1 MPVYQ
6 DDDISKAV
14 SAARQPNLV
23 TEDDVAGTWSPR
35 SNPTQGQTVNSYSP
49 ATEVAPKNFMEK
61 LPGVLYNHFV
71 DPMVKAV
78 TAPGR
83 VYRGEVPEDQMI
95 DEAKNMAG
103 QVMLGSFGVGVPS
116 ALREGIDPN
125 VLRTFAG
132 PASKTADIYA
142 QRKAGLLKDV
152 YNASPE
158 DIWRQTKWMQ
168 DPAKLNWMYEIKDP
182 SFAEA
187 IGSNLVDEKGYEQA
201 SKDWV
206 NLIPKRKDATE
217 IAGDYYEQ
225 YLGLPRSK
233 MFTGQNTELDNQALA
248 FARAYPDTSSIKLG
262 NLINHS
268 ELFSAYPELAE
279 MPIYKENRTA
289 GLFGSYNPEFHEIT
303 VGGTDEFYRPQ
314 NSHDTY
320 STLLHEINH
329 AISHREG
336 RPVGGNPQYAN
347 QLQGTIIDKKLG
359 LLNDQIDDINN
370 QLSKIDKSSKE
381 AEDLTQQKWNIV
393 DRKKEL
399 INSFVKPYE
408 AYQRLQDEVL
418 SRLVQK
424 RHGLLA
430 SDVYFPLSENPKEF
444 GMDRPVSQ
452 QLIHDDWGFPHWG
465 KASGGRTLGNNA
477 IDNAL
482 RLATGGRAHFGFGG
496 DTESEGSSPERGETG
511 TVSAGRSA
519 DSFQGDPR
527 GNERGFADR
536 SGQGSD
542 AQVGAGLGADQP
554 SSRGLNPRGD
564 EGMMPDTSPGWS
576 GISNA
581 RQKMLDDILNHTTQ
595 VETGSDPSAYNKKSG
610 AFGAYQLMP
619 KTALDVLGKSFP
631 DLTTRPSVAT
641 QNPADVAMGMPFNPN
656 PVPLTKEEQLRE
668 VTMNP
673 DLQKQIAQSLTA
685 QNMIALGPR
694 FSSSGD
700 VYTAHLLGAGDALKV
715 LNSDPNTPLEQTG
728 IDPRAIEANR
738 LNGLTAGQLLARNES
753 KMTAPIPGNEAVT
766 VGGRGLVAGND
777 SINSGARILDAYSPD
792 AISKAKA
799 AASDQYTSVGNDW
812 SKGSFKGD
820 TANVA
825 EKERLYNAGN
835 PILGAGVA
843 NTVTGDS
850 VESYAA
856 KFGIDPSQVQSR
868 ITNMNG
874 IPQVELYSKDL
885 GEKFGEALGAISKD
899 VGSMFG
905 SKQNYDPLTGQY
917 RPEMSS
923 SVGRDTSDS
932 GQVRGSDNRGA
943 YYNPQIQEA
952 RNTAMG
958 MFSRRTAPYMSELGA
973 YNQQLPSVTG
983 ETAEQWAA
991 ANTGGDL
998 SKVHGRIKYV
1008 NGAPRLEYFTQ

>member
-1 MPVYQ
+1 MPINPVS
-6 DDDISKAV
+6 DDNDIS
-14 SAARQPNLV
+14 SALNIAHQSTGADPIQEKIGGLNQFLTGLDLEANTPHFNTGIGGAGMPSHILPNRPSNTGEDLFDYSRLQEIPNVPQINLERYVPARGVPARVQ
-23 TEDDVAGTWSPR
+23 DVMANKDVRDKMLQTIYEGQQKGGANWYNADPLRDKFVETLGVDAGNRAFRKYMDMVAATSPR
-35 SNPTQGQTVNSYSP
+35 SDVGTNARNASFYYQKAMMGEPMPEVGTPNPQPYGHMAQRLHQLNAQRVSGEGWDALNNPKPASFVENLVGNQDPVTVDTHAFRLP
-49 ATEVAPKNFMEK
+49 AIHAADPRFLETAFQVNKDAPKQDIQK
-61 LPGVLYNHFV
+61 L
-71 DPMVKAV
+71 
-78 TAPGR
+78 
-83 VYRGEVPEDQMI
+83 
-95 DEAKNMAG
+95 
-103 QVMLGSFGVGVPS
+103 VMSG
-116 ALREGIDPN
+116 
-125 VLRTFAG
+125 
-132 PASKTADIYA
+132 
-142 QRKAGLLKDV
+142 
-152 YNASPE
+152 
-158 DIWRQTKWMQ
+158 
-168 DPAKLNWMYEIKDP
+168 
-182 SFAEA
+182 
-187 IGSNLVDEKGYEQA
+187 
-201 SKDWV
+201 
-206 NLIPKRKDATE
+206 
-217 IAGDYYEQ
+217 
-225 YLGLPRSK
+225 
-233 MFTGQNTELDNQALA
+233 
-248 FARAYPDTSSIKLG
+248 
-262 NLINHS
+262 
-268 ELFSAYPELAE
+268 E
-279 MPIYKENRTA
+279 MPIGEALKRAAYWQTQPKANEYGAMEQYYKSLGREF
-289 GLFGSYNPEFHEIT
+289 GLSPAQT
-303 VGGTDEFYRPQ
+303 QASAWVGG
-314 NSHDTY
+314 
-320 STLLHEINH
+320 
-329 AISHREG
+329 G
-336 RPVGGNPQYAN
+336 
-347 QLQGTIIDKKLG
+347 KLTG
-359 LLNDQIDDINN
+359 
-370 QLSKIDKSSKE
+370 
-381 AEDLTQQKWNIV
+381 
-393 DRKKEL
+393 
-399 INSFVKPYE
+399 
-408 AYQRLQDEVL
+408 
-418 SRLVQK
+418 
-424 RHGLLA
+424 LA
-430 SDVYFPLSENPKEF
+430 SDESKPFLRFFQDRVYKTANELK
-444 GMDRPVSQ
+444 MDPQDVMTRFIKGEMT
-452 QLIHDDWGFPHWG
+452 LR
-465 KASGGRTLGNNA
+465 ASGGRTLANNA

-496 DTESEGSSPERGETG
+496 DTESEGSRPEQGETG
-511 TVSAGRSA
+511 TVSAERSA

-542 AQVGAGLGADQP
+542 AQAGAGLGADQP

-641 QNPADVAMGMPFNPN
+641 QNPADVAMGMPFDPN
-656 PVPLTKEEQLRE
+656 PVSLTKEEQLRE

-1008 NGAPRLEYFTQ
+1008 NGAPMLEYFTQ